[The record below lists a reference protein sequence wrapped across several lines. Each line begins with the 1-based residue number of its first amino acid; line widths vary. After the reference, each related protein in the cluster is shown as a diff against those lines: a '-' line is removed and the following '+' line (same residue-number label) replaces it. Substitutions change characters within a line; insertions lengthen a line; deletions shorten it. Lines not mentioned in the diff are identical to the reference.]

1 MSHPRFLKEG
11 ETGMVVEFGDRID
24 PALVAQ
30 VRSLQNALQQESIA
44 AIRETVPTYRS
55 LLIAYDPLQMHFDE
69 LKLQVERLLQHVTID
84 TTAAEVVEIPV
95 CYGGSFGPD
104 LQDVAEHAGVSE
116 EKVIEL
122 HSSVDYLIYMLGF
135 TPGFP
140 YLGGL
145 PKEIACPRLSSPRTA
160 VPIGSVGIAETQTGV
175 YPLET
180 PGGWR
185 LIGRTPLKL
194 FDPKLEQPVLLK
206 AGDYLRFK
214 PISLADYE
222 RIQQQVL
229 QNSYQV
235 KRHRKEGGRSV

>member
-1 MSHPRFLKEG
+1 MSSPRFLRQG
-11 ETGMVVEFGDRID
+11 ESGLVVEFGDRID
-24 PALVAQ
+24 PTLVAQ
-30 VRSLQNALQQESIA
+30 VRSLENALQRENIA
-44 AIRETVPTYRS
+44 AIRETIPTYRS
-55 LLIAYDPLQMHFDE
+55 LLIAYDPLQLHFDD
-69 LKLQVERLLQHVTID
+69 LKHEVERLLQHVSHE
-84 TTAAEVVEIPV
+84 TAEAEVVEIPV
-95 CYGGSFGPD
+95 CYGGLFGPD
-104 LQDVAEHAGVSE
+104 LHDVAEHAGVTE

-145 PKEIACPRLSSPRTA
+145 PPEIACPRLPSPRTA

-194 FDPKLEQPVLLK
+194 FNPQLDQPVLLK
-206 AGDYLRFK
+206 AGDYLRFS

-222 RIQQQVL
+222 RIQQEVSL
-229 QNSYQV
+229 NAYQV
-235 KRHRKEGGRSV
+235 IRRRKEGGDVR